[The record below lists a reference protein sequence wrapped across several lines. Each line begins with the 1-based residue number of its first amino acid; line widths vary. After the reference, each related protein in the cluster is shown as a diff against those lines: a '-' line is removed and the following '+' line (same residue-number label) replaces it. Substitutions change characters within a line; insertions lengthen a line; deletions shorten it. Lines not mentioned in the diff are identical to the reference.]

1 MEVKGD
7 FINYGEYVDVHDN
20 EVVNL
25 SVGGGEVKVSKQ
37 PARFPAC
44 LDYEKGTKV
53 LNFLKDGGFVAKA
66 TDPMNFLYQMGCTDE
81 RPEKVLPIVWLKSKQ
96 LLREMLEG
104 WFATLIDE
112 DALKKVKMETICSQV
127 FVDKKGEMIQVPKS
141 REYPSK
147 DSDNIKDFFA
157 NILRL

>member
-81 RPEKVLPIVWLKSKQ
+81 RPEKVLPIVWRKSKQ

-104 WFATLIDE
+104 WFVKLIAE
-112 DALKKVKMETICSQV
+112 EALRKAKMEAICSQV
-127 FVDKKGEMIQVPKS
+127 FVDEKGEMIHLSKS
-141 REYPSK
+141 REYLSSDSK
-147 DSDNIKDFFA
+147 NIKDFFA
-157 NILRL
+157 TI

>member
-1 MEVKGD
+1 MEVKGN

-37 PARFPAC
+37 PSRFPAC
-44 LDYEKGTKV
+44 LDYDKGLKAFA
-53 LNFLKDGGFVAKA
+53 FLKDGGFVAKD
-66 TDPMNFLYQMGCTDE
+66 TDPVNFLYQMGCTDE
-81 RPEKVLPIVWLKSKQ
+81 RPEKVQPVVWLKSKQ

-104 WFATLIDE
+104 WFAKLFAE
-112 DALKKVKMETICSQV
+112 EAMKKAKMEAICSQV
-127 FVDKKGEMIQVPKS
+127 FVDEKGEMIHLSKN
-141 REYPSK
+141 REYLSK

-157 NILRL
+157 TISRL

>member
-66 TDPMNFLYQMGCTDE
+66 TDPMNFLYQMGCTHE

-104 WFATLIDE
+104 WFVKLIAE
-112 DALKKVKMETICSQV
+112 EALRKAKMEAICSQV
-127 FVDKKGEMIQVPKS
+127 FVDEKGEMIHLSKS
-141 REYPSK
+141 REYLSSDSK
-147 DSDNIKDFFA
+147 NIKDFFA
-157 NILRL
+157 TI